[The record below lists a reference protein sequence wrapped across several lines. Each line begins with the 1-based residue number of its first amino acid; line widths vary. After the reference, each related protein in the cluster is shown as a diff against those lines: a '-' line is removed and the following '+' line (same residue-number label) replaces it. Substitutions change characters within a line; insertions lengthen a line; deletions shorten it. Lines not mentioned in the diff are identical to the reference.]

1 MGEVDGRGQ
10 ENQKQKKGEMGANE
24 TEDKRE
30 KYTLHSKKKREGST
44 SKRRKETEDTSLS
57 QVCLHVCWEEARA
70 LQPMSLSLVSPQ
82 TSGNLH

>member
-30 KYTLHSKKKREGST
+30 KYTA
-44 SKRRKETEDTSLS
+44 
-57 QVCLHVCWEEARA
+57 Q
-70 LQPMSLSLVSPQ
+70 
-82 TSGNLH
+82 